1 MYIKL
6 FEEFEK
12 SMKEATAPSTQGWVE
27 IRDTIQNKL
36 PFIIIVFKNRSSYE
50 DAIASEFSDDDYI
63 KQTALMSNNGT
74 RIKYPSLFLIL
85 DDESRFVNKI
95 QNLYEQFKIKTVIL
109 NGKGDEYAQIY
120 LQDGTSANLGNE
132 IVSSI
137 SIDDTENADAFK
149 VGSNYYRFIDFI
161 SR

>member
-12 SMKEATAPSTQGWVE
+12 AMKDATAPSTQGWIE

-50 DAIASEFSDDDYI
+50 DAIASEFSNDDYI
-63 KQTALMSNNGT
+63 KQTAMMSHNGT

-85 DDESRFVNKI
+85 DDEARFINKI
-95 QNLYEQFKIKTVIL
+95 QNLYRQFKIKAIII
-109 NGKGDEYAQIY
+109 NGKGDEYAQSY
-120 LQDGTSANLGNE
+120 AQDGTSVNLGNE
-132 IVSSI
+132 IVSSL
-137 SIDDTENADAFK
+137 SIDDMENNDMFR
-149 VGSNYYRFIDFI
+149 VDSNYYRFIDFI